1 MQLLDEAMAFRLGP
15 HHLHFLPFSSGCAWA
30 GISVFD
36 HQILLF
42 DAFLML
48 IDEHAEHILII

>member
-15 HHLHFLPFSSGCAWA
+15 HHLHFLPFSSGCALA

-42 DAFLML
+42 DAF
-48 IDEHAEHILII
+48 